1 MSLDSIVRLHQVKQ
15 FDEYFSSSNQAV
27 AEKIPLRPGR
37 ILDIGCAEGALA
49 EQVMRE
55 KQPEAYEGIEILP
68 HIAEKAKT
76 ILNRV
81 YVGSAE
87 QVVPELAPQSYD
99 WIIMADSLEHMVDPW
114 EILRQVARLLK
125 PGGRLILSIPNIRNL
140 NVIIDLFLRGRWT
153 YKPWGIMD
161 QGHLRFFTLSS
172 LQDLLTEQNYQ
183 IISCTS
189 NPRNR
194 WKRLPGKAAARVLSW
209 LIGQPSAYEEF
220 ITVQWIVEAKKLG
233 V

>member
-1 MSLDSIVRLHQVKQ
+1 VSLDAIVRLHQVKQ
-15 FDEYFSSSNQAV
+15 FDEYFSTSNQAV
-27 AEKIPLRPGR
+27 AEKIPQHPGR

-55 KQPEAYEGIEILP
+55 KQPEAYDGIEVLA
-68 HIAEKAKT
+68 HVAEKAKT
-76 ILNRV
+76 ILTRV

-87 QVVPELAPQSYD
+87 QIVPELTSQSYD
-99 WIIMADSLEHMVDPW
+99 WVIMADSLEHMVDPW
-114 EILRQVARLLK
+114 EMLRQVTRLLK
-125 PGGRLILSIPNIRNL
+125 PGGRLMLSIPNVRNL

-161 QGHLRFFTLSS
+161 QGHLRFFTRSS

-209 LIGQPSAYEEF
+209 LIGRPSAYEEF
-220 ITVQWIVEAKKLG
+220 ITVQWIVEAKKSG
-233 V
+233 A